1 MQESNY
7 NQSGD
12 LNLPMP
18 IEDRKEYEGNMERKL
33 ADLGSK
39 IDEMASK
46 AEDFKEKAAEKLLA
60 RLRQQ
65 PLAKEREEFGMML
78 MRHIDSFTPEE
89 RKRYEEL
96 KAILREG

>member
-1 MQESNY
+1 MKETTIA
-7 NQSGD
+7 
-12 LNLPMP
+12 LLIIILI
-18 IEDRKEYEGNMERKL
+18 IEIKYGAINF
-33 ADLGSK
+33 K
-39 IDEMASK
+39 IMWTPEQ
-46 AEDFKEKAAEKLLA
+46 EKAAEKLLA